1 MDNIKKIILL
11 LGVILLCGCSKVDGT
26 WCSYTET
33 FSSLVITSD
42 DITQEQLNNVV
53 KTISKLENLKSYD
66 VVEYLD
72 NGNPVINI
80 YFLNKE
86 GMNNSESLLN
96 NLKGVSRVEKKSFE
110 VPSTS
115 LVIKNS
121 KYTYGTNLDNV
132 DAISKD
138 GSLEFKD
145 DKVYLKDNDVT
156 YYYKD
161 KMLCTD
167 LECSS
172 VLIKS
177 KKKTC

>member
-1 MDNIKKIILL
+1 MDNIKKIILV
-11 LGVILLCGCSKVDGT
+11 LGVILLCGCSKIDGA

-33 FSSLVITSD
+33 FS
-42 DITQEQLNNVV
+42 
-53 KTISKLENLKSYD
+53 
-66 VVEYLD
+66 
-72 NGNPVINI
+72 
-80 YFLNKE
+80 
-86 GMNNSESLLN
+86 
-96 NLKGVSRVEKKSFE
+96 
-110 VPSTS
+110 S

-167 LECSS
+167 LDCSS